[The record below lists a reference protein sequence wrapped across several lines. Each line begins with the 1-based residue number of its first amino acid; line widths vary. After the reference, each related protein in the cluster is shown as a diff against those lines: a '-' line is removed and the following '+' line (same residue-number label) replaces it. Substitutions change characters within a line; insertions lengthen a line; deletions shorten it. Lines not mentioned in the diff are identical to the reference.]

1 MLFIFVCTDKPGC
14 QPLRLANRADH
25 LSYLH
30 KFLDVLMAAGPT
42 LSDDGQT
49 MNGSVLILDFPDRA
63 AAEAFA
69 AGDPYA
75 KAGLFESVIIRPWK
89 KVLPAG

>member
-1 MLFIFVCTDKPGC
+1 MLFIFLCTDKPGSE
-14 QPLRLANRADH
+14 PLRLANRAAH
-25 LSYLH
+25 LAYLNLH
-30 KFLDVLMAAGPT
+30 IDNLFAAGPT
-42 LSDDGQT
+42 LSDDGAG
-49 MNGSVLILDFPDRA
+49 MNGSLLVLDFPDRA

-89 KVLPAG
+89 KVLPVG

>member
-14 QPLRLANRADH
+14 QPLRLANRAAH
-25 LSYLH
+25 LDYLQQ
-30 KFLDVLMAAGPT
+30 FAGALFAAGPT
-42 LSDDGQT
+42 LSDDGET

>member
-14 QPLRLANRADH
+14 EPLRLANRAAH
-25 LSYLH
+25 LAYLND
-30 KFLDVLMAAGPT
+30 FREALFAAGPT

-49 MNGSVLILDFPDRA
+49 MNGSVLIIDFPDRA

-69 AGDPYA
+69 ANDPYA
-75 KAGLFESVIIRPWK
+75 KAGLFESVVIRPWK
-89 KVLPAG
+89 KVLPAA